1 MKAILKT
8 LLLELDLKYDE
19 TFTSETNT
27 EICRRLVS
35 ELFKSLK
42 PRYNPIHEQLNI
54 GFRPYINIGEA
65 VIIMTGEEDSIRI
78 INGYTAII
86 GLMKYINKSVHV
98 CLLLL

>member
-27 EICRRLVS
+27 EIRRRLVP

-42 PRYNPIHEQLNI
+42 PRYNPTHEQLNTWLQALHKHRRSRYNYDRR
-54 GFRPYINIGEA
+54 GRLDQDNRRLHSNNRLNEVY
-65 VIIMTGEEDSIRI
+65 
-78 INGYTAII
+78 
-86 GLMKYINKSVHV
+86 K
-98 CLLLL
+98 